1 MQLLP
6 KSAAAFAPRAAPNI
20 VLNTRVEPWLTQAI
34 KRVAKVKRTLNNP
47 QQHHRVLTELLGGTA
62 AIWNLASIILPKAP
76 KADLDQYD
84 DDPLMEAM
92 HNYDMLHI
100 QAYIVHIDMVSQHE
114 VAFKL
119 TPETIEALIDYHKDI
134 FCVDAAASIFDWP
147 EKDAQIKK
155 LQEEFKQAVNRFVFR
170 THVRALEGLEEDG
183 AGELLEGRSE
193 VVKGAVTQLF
203 APLLPPPPRIVDI
216 VHSTST
222 FAATASASGL
232 VAGWWQPTGFLA
244 PAPSQPTSFDPWRV
258 LPSTP
263 SPTSTTCSDAQLQQC
278 WPATSLALDLTH
290 LSSPTPSC
298 TQPVYTSAAPLY
310 SSPQTLSV
318 MPPMFYPSQL
328 PQSCA
333 SVATGSIDSFGFS
346 YNAFAAPQYA
356 TTM

>member
-62 AIWNLASIILPKAP
+62 AIWNLASIVLPKAP
-76 KADLDQYD
+76 KADLTQYD

-92 HNYDMLHI
+92 HNYDMIHI
-100 QAYIVHIDMVSQHE
+100 QAYVVHIDMVSQHE

-119 TPETIEALIDYHKDI
+119 TSETIEALIDYHKDI

-147 EKDAQIKK
+147 EKDAQVKK

-170 THVRALEGLEEDG
+170 THMRALEGLEEDG

-216 VHSTST
+216 VHPTST
-222 FAATASASGL
+222 FANNGL

-244 PAPSQPTSFDPWRV
+244 HSQPTSFEPWRV

-263 SPTSTTCSDAQLQQC
+263 SPTSTTCSDAQVRQS
-278 WPATSLALDLTH
+278 WPTASMALDLTQ
-290 LSSPTPSC
+290 LPSPTPSY
-298 TQPVYTSAAPLY
+298 TQPVYTSAASLY
-310 SSPQTLSV
+310 SSPQTLCAV
-318 MPPMFYPSQL
+318 PPILYPSQL

-333 SVATGSIDSFGFS
+333 SMATGSIDSFGYG